1 MIYKSPELRATQAVD
16 YEAAGEDT
24 YEADSFCVADDESLV
39 EEHDTSDALD
49 DFEETEETM
58 RICAA
63 ATADR
68 RTRLKGANK
77 RSG

>member
-1 MIYKSPELRATQAVD
+1 MD

-49 DFEETEETM
+49 DFEETEDTM
-58 RICAA
+58 KICA
-63 ATADR
+63 TKDR

-77 RSG
+77 RSR

>member
-1 MIYKSPELRATQAVD
+1 MD

-39 EEHDTSDALD
+39 EERDTSDALD
-49 DFEETEETM
+49 DFEETEDTM
-58 RICAA
+58 RICAPA
-63 ATADR
+63 ADR

-77 RSG
+77 RSR

>member
-1 MIYKSPELRATQAVD
+1 MD
-16 YEAAGEDT
+16 YEAAAQDT

-39 EEHDTSDALD
+39 EERDTSDALD
-49 DFEETEETM
+49 DFEETEDTM

-63 ATADR
+63 AADR

-77 RSG
+77 RSR